1 MLEVKVRD
9 LKKKGKTLRNN
20 GIITGTLIRKD
31 GRVFYVEVDGNKLD
45 TLVKR
50 NGLSLRLQINFEG
63 EVINTKINRVQR
75 DVLLHNIIN
84 VDLFEE

>member
-75 DVLLHNIIN
+75 YVILHNIIN